1 MTGQVTAIAA
11 FGTLA
16 AAATAGPLNEVFN
29 ELGLVLA
36 LMGGF
41 GGITRG
47 LAIRL
52 EWREITRGVALGGLF
67 GFGFGVLSPDI
78 IHRLFDVAIEP
89 GTPAIPA
96 MAAAAFIM
104 GFLQDVIIAWSR
116 AKGGDDGK
124 E

>member
-1 MTGQVTAIAA
+1 MTGHATSIAA
-11 FGTLA
+11 AGALT
-16 AAATAGPLNEVFN
+16 AAATAGPLTEVFN

-41 GGITRG
+41 GGVTRG

-52 EWREITRGVALGGLF
+52 EWRETARGVVLGALF
-67 GFGFGVLSPDI
+67 GFGFGVMSPHI
-78 IHRLFDVAIEP
+78 IERLFDVAIEP

-104 GFLQDVIIAWSR
+104 GFMQDVVVSWLS
-116 AKGGDDGK
+116 KGGKRGS
-124 E
+124 